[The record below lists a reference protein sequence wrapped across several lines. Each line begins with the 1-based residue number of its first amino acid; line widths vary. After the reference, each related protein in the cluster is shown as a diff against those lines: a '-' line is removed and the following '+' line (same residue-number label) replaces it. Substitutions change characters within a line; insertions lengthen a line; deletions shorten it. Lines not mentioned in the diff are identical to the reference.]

1 MAEDTDTQVT
11 DGAATAT
18 DETAQQ
24 PELGDA
30 GQRALREER
39 RKARE
44 AAKERDALQA
54 RLKEYEDRDKTEQQ
68 RLTESQA
75 AAEQRA
81 QAAELRAAR
90 LEVAHEKGLTPAQA
104 KRLVG
109 TTREELE
116 ADAEEVLK
124 DFPVAAASQQPPK
137 APKPDPSQGSRPAAA
152 GASVDAGAALYAQKH
167 KKPTTVT

>member
-81 QAAELRAAR
+81 
-90 LEVAHEKGLTPAQA
+90 
-104 KRLVG
+104 
-109 TTREELE
+109 
-116 ADAEEVLK
+116 
-124 DFPVAAASQQPPK
+124 
-137 APKPDPSQGSRPAAA
+137 
-152 GASVDAGAALYAQKH
+152 LYAQKH